1 MKKMRKRK
9 IHITF
14 RTNSYDTEYNLLGEY
29 DKEHN
34 ILTYLENSS
43 LVTKVTID
51 LNQQELRRDNKDYQL
66 IYHFLENEITDNSI
80 LLKEMNQKFCLKL
93 KTEKFS
99 FSQNK
104 LEIIYILLDNE
115 EKVIYQI
122 EF

>member
-1 MKKMRKRK
+1 MKKRK

-34 ILTYLENSS
+34 ILTYFENSS

-66 IYHFLENEITDNSI
+66 IYHFLENEVTDNSI
-80 LLKEMNQKFCLKL
+80 FLKEMNQELCLKL
-93 KTEKFS
+93 KTKKFS

-104 LEIIYILLDNE
+104 LEIIYILLDSE